1 MNFWDRGTHMSKQ
14 QWRAACRRTLNRLEN
29 LKAEVDA
36 QISKQAAGRKPK
48 AR

>member
-14 QWRAACRRTLNRLEN
+14 QWRAACKRTLNRLEN
-29 LKAEVDA
+29 LKVEAA
-36 QISKQAAGRKPK
+36 PTSKQAARPKPK